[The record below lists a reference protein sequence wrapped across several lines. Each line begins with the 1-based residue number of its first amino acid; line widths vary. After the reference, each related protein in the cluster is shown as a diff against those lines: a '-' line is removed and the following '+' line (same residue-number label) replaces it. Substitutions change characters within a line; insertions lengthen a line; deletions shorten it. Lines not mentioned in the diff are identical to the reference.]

1 MIIFFY
7 KELTRIPEI
16 KNTPVWVLSNICS
29 LGQVKD
35 SKFGTDFSNE
45 MLLNPTK
52 HQGYSFYRCE
62 LLRENQ
68 QGGKRGERK
77 IKLN

>member
-16 KNTPVWVLSNICS
+16 KNTPVWALSNICS

-52 HQGYSFYRCE
+52 HQGYSFYR
-62 LLRENQ
+62 LWVIKGKPA
-68 QGGKRGERK
+68 GGQKGGA
-77 IKLN
+77 